1 MAKSSINIKGDSSLI
16 SAATRASMANV
27 PIDQRQMW
35 QTWSSGFEQTMK
47 DVTEGFIAYGKAR
60 QEKIDNVLGSLDEL
74 ETMAK
79 DGALPEDSEAQM
91 LFQKEYEDIKQEI
104 AALNPYGGKSVD
116 KARELN
122 NKADNLI
129 KARTSEQQ
137 YSTNIISAIKNDGVL
152 KTVDSSVY
160 DKALAISEHIKGND
174 VEGFEKQWTGSKFQ
188 YSLNGKKFELKDIQS
203 GLRLKNTEAL
213 KNVRDIILKTQQDS
227 EEQANNPKV
236 NYDTVKQNLVGKLT
250 LEMENAGAFE
260 TIISEKVGFNNEK
273 SYLEALHTP
282 GTKQSA
288 TLFNTLFRLDPSKD
302 SNKDGKVD
310 QQDFGTTA
318 NYNAFV
324 KTITDPNDKNFDKE
338 LAYNLAASYIAETE
352 GKESFDMGQLLGFKQ
367 PKASKT
373 GGGKADN
380 TLKEQLETSKKAMDA
395 SASQIPLPAKIYGTG
410 VVATKKEDGKYYIS
424 SGAKSSARLDPEEP
438 GKGFTLSELAD
449 VLGVEF
455 NAQTSGFLPVEGG
468 PFSRTFN
475 VNDLTPKV
483 NNEFSE

>member
-152 KTVDSSVY
+152 KTVD
-160 DKALAISEHIKGND
+160 
-174 VEGFEKQWTGSKFQ
+174 
-188 YSLNGKKFELKDIQS
+188 
-203 GLRLKNTEAL
+203 
-213 KNVRDIILKTQQDS
+213 
-227 EEQANNPKV
+227 
-236 NYDTVKQNLVGKLT
+236 
-250 LEMENAGAFE
+250 
-260 TIISEKVGFNNEK
+260 
-273 SYLEALHTP
+273 
-282 GTKQSA
+282 
-288 TLFNTLFRLDPSKD
+288 
-302 SNKDGKVD
+302 
-310 QQDFGTTA
+310 
-318 NYNAFV
+318 
-324 KTITDPNDKNFDKE
+324 
-338 LAYNLAASYIAETE
+338 
-352 GKESFDMGQLLGFKQ
+352 
-367 PKASKT
+367 
-373 GGGKADN
+373 
-380 TLKEQLETSKKAMDA
+380 
-395 SASQIPLPAKIYGTG
+395 
-410 VVATKKEDGKYYIS
+410 
-424 SGAKSSARLDPEEP
+424 
-438 GKGFTLSELAD
+438 
-449 VLGVEF
+449 
-455 NAQTSGFLPVEGG
+455 
-468 PFSRTFN
+468 
-475 VNDLTPKV
+475 
-483 NNEFSE
+483 